1 MKSAAQ
7 VMTVLL
13 TVVAMAAPS
22 IGAAIGQDR
31 RSERQQS
38 KLDQPSAVDASVVER
53 QERLWRRLSG
63 SICTGC
69 ITSANRVALVSYER
83 PSLIDLAQA
92 KPPRT
97 QVAARKPRAKMRVA
111 YLRKRY
117 ARLHRRNRTRIA
129 ARLHRRQ
136 IARTAMLRKSAHRNT
151 VPPIFTIGW
160 SGFDDRPRVLP
171 IERPGT
177 PRDDDRRHET
187 ILSVPEVR
195 PRRS

>member
-1 MKSAAQ
+1 MKSVAR
-7 VMTVLL
+7 VITVLL

-22 IGAAIGQDR
+22 IGAPIGHDR
-31 RSERQQS
+31 RSERQRS
-38 KLDQPSAVDASVVER
+38 KVDQPSAVDTSFAER
-53 QERLWRRLSG
+53 QERLWRKLSG

-69 ITSANRVALVSYER
+69 ITSANRVAPVSYER

-92 KPPRT
+92 LPPRT
-97 QVAARKPRAKMRVA
+97 QVAARKPRAKVRVA

-129 ARLHRRQ
+129 ARLHWRQ
-136 IARTAMLRKSAHRNT
+136 IARTAMLRKYAHRTT
-151 VPPIFTIGW
+151 VPIFTIGW
-160 SGFDDRPRVLP
+160 PGFDNRPRVLP

-177 PRDDDRRHET
+177 PRDDGRRHET